1 VHLAARDR
9 TGVAIAKSKTP
20 LVRVDELGDQISG
33 NAWRAFHISRKG
45 YPRAEGMPVI
55 CWRCPSHVQR
65 ILTLTF
71 LP

>member
-1 VHLAARDR
+1 MLNELFSCRCTKGFASASGTSLIR
-9 TGVAIAKSKTP
+9 
-20 LVRVDELGDQISG
+20 LV
-33 NAWRAFHISRKG
+33 ISRKG